1 MPEPV
6 MGSLAL
12 RLAAVL
18 VLVAANAFFVAAE
31 FALVAARRTRIEE
44 LIRRGDRK
52 AKTVQQALQDLYR
65 QLSAAQLGITVASI
79 LLGYVAEDTVA
90 HLFREWFAGL
100 PPALD
105 FLTRGGIASVVA
117 VAIISFL
124 HVVCGDQAPKA
135 WAITSPERTSRWIA
149 RPLILFSWITRPF
162 TDTLNWS
169 ANRVVRL
176 LGIRGTTAEL
186 ERIHSPEEIRMLVAQ
201 SRRRGGL
208 DAGDA
213 RMLEGVFEFS
223 EKTARE
229 VMTPRT
235 DMVALPL
242 DLTLEEAAD
251 QVAVAGRSRDPVYR
265 ESLDDI
271 VGLVHA
277 KDILAG
283 VPSAKGGRLQAVL
296 RPARF
301 GPGTPERWAASPR
314 WATRSRFRAPC
325 SRSWR
330 WTGAGW
336 APCGWPPRRRREAPL
351 HDRADPPRRARPRG
365 GSGAPA
371 ADAAACRAGATR
383 RGGLRGD
390 HPAHLRVRGGVR
402 PRGRRRRPRRPAD
415 PLLRPRRQAARAP
428 LRLHGERGPAGGDE
442 ARRPSHA
449 PPPLLQRRGVPPRP
463 RAGEQRRPAPRNF
476 AGRCRAVGR
485 RHQRRRRR
493 GAPPRARAGP
503 ARVPAGIPGQPR
515 ARRRAGARARRLAA
529 RAADPRATAHRPQGR
544 RWPCHR
550 GARVAHGAAV
560 HHRPTGGARPRAAR
574 RARRPRGD

>member
-1 MPEPV
+1 

-44 LIRRGDRK
+44 MIRRGDRK

-105 FLTRGGIASVVA
+105 FLTRGGIASIVA

-124 HVVCGDQAPKA
+124 HVVFGEQAPKA
-135 WAITSPERTSRWIA
+135 WAITYPEKTSRWIA

-162 TDTLNWS
+162 TDALNWS

-176 LGIRGTTAEL
+176 LGIQGTTAEL

-251 QVAVAGRSRDPVYR
+251 QVAVAGRSRYPVYR

-283 VPSAKGGRLQAVL
+283 VRSAKGGRLPTVL
-296 RPARF
+296 RPAVF
-301 GPGTPERWAASPR
+301 VPGTREVEDVLADMKHQKIHLAIVLDEFGGTAGLVTMEDLLEEIVGPIYDEYDRPVAAVKKAATPGAASVLAGSTPLRDVNDTFGLELDVGDYTTIGGYLFGALGRLPR
-314 WATRSRFRAPC
+314 VGDQVAVP
-325 SRSWR
+325 
-330 WTGAGW
+330 GAVF
-336 APCGWPPRRRREAPL
+336 EIVEM
-351 HDRADPPRRARPRG
+351 D
-365 GSGAPA
+365 
-371 ADAAACRAGATR
+371 
-383 RGGLRGD
+383 
-390 HPAHLRVRGGVR
+390 
-402 PRGRRRRPRRPAD
+402 GRRVGAVRLVA
-415 PLLRPRRQAARAP
+415 QAA
-428 LRLHGERGPAGGDE
+428 
-442 ARRPSHA
+442 
-449 PPPLLQRRGVPPRP
+449 
-463 RAGEQRRPAPRNF
+463 
-476 AGRCRAVGR
+476 
-485 RHQRRRRR
+485 
-493 GAPPRARAGP
+493 
-503 ARVPAGIPGQPR
+503 
-515 ARRRAGARARRLAA
+515 
-529 RAADPRATAHRPQGR
+529 T
-544 RWPCHR
+544 
-550 GARVAHGAAV
+550 
-560 HHRPTGGARPRAAR
+560 
-574 RARRPRGD
+574 